1 MKKIYLFLSVLLWL
15 DSSGAWSQQM
25 PVTLFRVN
33 AGGRYVTDSL
43 MNWTPDTKKHPSV
56 YLSDFS
62 PNYTSGGTTW
72 RGVNTTG
79 APNAIFG
86 PNRYGATTWHF
97 PVSAGEYYRV
107 ALYFAESPYA
117 SGVHTAGE
125 RLFEVYINDE
135 LVLDNFDI
143 YATAGLDAVRRSF
156 IVQAPYDSLY
166 ISLRPEQGSLRSPQ
180 VNGIEIETAPVL
192 LPAPFNISSETYV
205 DSVVLHWQDTSLYK
219 TGFEIYRGYFDEV
232 EQIEKFYLMGSV
244 DANTATFTDTTLNNR
259 GPCPPIY
266 WVSYKIRTIHGSDA
280 STFEYYMTGS
290 FDVLPVPPSPIAA
303 SVQSS
308 GEIRLS
314 FVDDVTYAYSYEVY
328 RAGDRNGPYDLIA
341 ELSDDEHYC
350 SGDTLLA
357 IDSDVLPDTTYYYY
371 VQSMGAF
378 HAGLISDTLV
388 VTTPP
393 EANIA
398 LQNRATI
405 KVYPN
410 PAEKT
415 IFVHIDNVQERE
427 VYIEITDKVGLS
439 RYRTKKQLEDGK
451 VELDLFNLETGV
463 YILHVTSGSGKESLR
478 FVKR

>member
-33 AGGRYVTDSL
+33 AGGRYVADSL
-43 MNWTPDTKKHPSV
+43 VNWTADTKKHPSV
-56 YLSDFS
+56 YLSASS

-97 PVSAGEYYRV
+97 PVTAGEYYRV

-117 SGVHTAGE
+117 SGVHTAGK
-125 RLFEVYINDE
+125 RLFEVYIDDE

-156 IVQAPYDSLY
+156 TVQAPYDTLH

-192 LPAPFNISSETYV
+192 LPTPFNVWSETYV
-205 DSVVLHWQDTSLYK
+205 DSVVLHWQDTSLHK
-219 TGFEIYRGYFDEV
+219 TAFEIYKGYFDEV
-232 EQIEKFYLMGSV
+232 EQIEKFYFMGRV
-244 DANTATFTDTTLNNR
+244 DAGTPTFTDTTLNHR

-266 WVSYKIRTIHGSDA
+266 WVSYKIRTLHGSDA
-280 STFEYYMTGS
+280 SLFEYYMTGS
-290 FDVLPVPPSPIAA
+290 FDVLPVPPDPIITRAE
-303 SVQSS
+303 SS
-308 GEIRLS
+308 SEVRLA

-328 RAGDRNGPYDLIA
+328 RAGHRDGPYELIA

-350 SGDTLLA
+350 SGDTLVA
-357 IDSDVLPDTTYYYY
+357 VDSNLLPDTTYYYY

-378 HAGLISDTLV
+378 YAGFISDTLA
-388 VTTPP
+388 VTTLP
-393 EANIA
+393 ETNIA
-398 LQNRATI
+398 LRNREAV

-410 PAEKT
+410 PAENT
-415 IFVHIDNVQERE
+415 IFVQIDNVQEQE
-427 VYIEITDKVGLS
+427 VYIEVSDKVGLS
-439 RYRTKKQLEDGK
+439 RYRAKKRLADSK
-451 VELDLFNLETGV
+451 VELDLVNLEPGV
-463 YILHVTSGSGKESLR
+463 YILHVTSSSGKESFR